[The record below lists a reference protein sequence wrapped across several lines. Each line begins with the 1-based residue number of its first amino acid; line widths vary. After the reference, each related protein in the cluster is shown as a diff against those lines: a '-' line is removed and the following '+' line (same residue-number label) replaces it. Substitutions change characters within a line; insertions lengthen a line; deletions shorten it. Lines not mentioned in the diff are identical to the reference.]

1 MSRNPILTDAA
12 FDPSHYGAA
21 ATATRQSPAQEWER
35 AQGMGAGTT
44 QAPPTPTPGP
54 TPAPGAPPPPA
65 PPTSGRPA
73 PAAGPVVTDGR
84 TMTMGGTALA
94 TLVLLLVTVL
104 AGIYGWTTVTETP
117 VANPVEGEPTVTATL
132 DQPVLLFVALF
143 AGLGLAILTA
153 FKPKLARITGVLY
166 ALCQGYVLG
175 AISHLFDAQWN
186 GIVVQAV
193 LGTAGVFLAMLAL
206 YGLRI
211 LRVTP
216 RMTKAIIGATF
227 GVLVIYGVAWIA
239 SLFGADMGYI
249 YGTDG
254 GAFGIILSL
263 VIVGI
268 AAFNLLLDF
277 DFIEK
282 GSKAG
287 LPAYMEWYGAF
298 GLLVTLIWIYIE
310 MLRLFARL
318 RSN

>member
-1 MSRNPILTDAA
+1 MSRNPILTDKA
-12 FDPSHYGAA
+12 FDPANYGGGT
-21 ATATRQSPAQEWER
+21 ATATRPSPSQEWDQ
-35 AQGMGAGTT
+35 AQAAQAGAMTAGMHS
-44 QAPPTPTPGP
+44 QAPSGP
-54 TPAPGAPPPPA
+54 LVAT
-65 PPTSGRPA
+65 
-73 PAAGPVVTDGR
+73 GR
-84 TMTMGGTALA
+84 TMTIGGTAWA
-94 TLVLLLVTVL
+94 TLLFLVVA
-104 AGIYGWTTVTETP
+104 AGVGVYGWSTVTETP
-117 VANPVEGEPTVTATL
+117 VLNPLPGDPTVTATL
-132 DQPVLLFVALF
+132 DQPVLLFVAMF
-143 AGLGLAILTA
+143 VGLGLAILTA
-153 FKPKLARITGVLY
+153 FKPKLARFSGLAY
-166 ALCQGYVLG
+166 AAVEGYLLG

-186 GIVVQAV
+186 GIVVQAI
-193 LGTAGVFLAMLAL
+193 LGTVGVFTAMLVL

-227 GVLVIYGVAWIA
+227 GIMLMYGVAFIA
-239 SLFGADMGYI
+239 SLFGVDMGFV

-263 VIVGI
+263 VIVGV

-298 GLLVTLIWIYIE
+298 GLMVTLVWIYIE

-318 RSN
+318 RS

>member
-1 MSRNPILTDAA
+1 MSRNPILTDTA
-12 FDPSHYGAA
+12 FDPARFGGTGVATRPSPAEEWEQAQRGGATA
-21 ATATRQSPAQEWER
+21 ATAD
-35 AQGMGAGTT
+35 
-44 QAPPTPTPGP
+44 QALGGGRPQ
-54 TPAPGAPPPPA
+54 GAPVP
-65 PPTSGRPA
+65 GPA
-73 PAAGPVVTDGR
+73 PAPAGPVVTTGR
-84 TMTMGGTALA
+84 TMTIGGTAWA
-94 TLVLLLVTVL
+94 TVLLLAVAVVV
-104 AGIYGWTTVTETP
+104 GIYGWSTVTEVP
-117 VANPVEGEPTVTATL
+117 VLNPAPGEPTVTAEL
-132 DQPVLLFVALF
+132 QQPVLLFVALF
-143 AGLGLAILTA
+143 GALGLAILTA
-153 FKPKLARITGVLY
+153 FKPKLARFTAIAY
-166 ALCQGYVLG
+166 AVAEGYVLG
-175 AISHLFDAQWN
+175 TISHLFDAQWN

-216 RMTKAIIGATF
+216 RLTKGIIGATF

-239 SLFGADMGYI
+239 SLFGADMGFV

-254 GAFGIILSL
+254 GAFGVLLSV

-282 GSKAG
+282 GSTAG

-298 GLLVTLIWIYIE
+298 GLMVTLVWIYIE

-318 RSN
+318 RNS

>member
-1 MSRNPILTDAA
+1 MSRNPILTDKA
-12 FDPSHYGAA
+12 FDPANYGS
-21 ATATRQSPAQEWER
+21 TATRPSPSAEWDQAQASQAAQAGAMTSHLQSHAPT
-35 AQGMGAGTT
+35 GPLVTT
-44 QAPPTPTPGP
+44 
-54 TPAPGAPPPPA
+54 
-65 PPTSGRPA
+65 
-73 PAAGPVVTDGR
+73 GR
-84 TMTMGGTALA
+84 TMTIGGTAWA
-94 TLVLLLVTVL
+94 TLLFLVV
-104 AGIYGWTTVTETP
+104 AVAVGAYGWSTVTETP
-117 VANPVEGEPTVTATL
+117 VANPLPGEPTVTAELT
-132 DQPVLLFVALF
+132 QPVLLFVAMF
-143 AGLGLAILTA
+143 GALGLAILTA
-153 FKPKLARITGVLY
+153 FKPKLARFTGLGY
-166 ALCQGYVLG
+166 AALEGYLLG

-227 GVLVIYGVAWIA
+227 GVLVMYGVAFLLSI
-239 SLFGADMGYI
+239 FGVDVGFV

-254 GAFGIILSL
+254 GTFGILLSL

-282 GSKAG
+282 GAKAG
-287 LPAYMEWYGAF
+287 LPSYMEWYGAF
-298 GLLVTLIWIYIE
+298 GLMVTLVWIYIE

-318 RSN
+318 RN